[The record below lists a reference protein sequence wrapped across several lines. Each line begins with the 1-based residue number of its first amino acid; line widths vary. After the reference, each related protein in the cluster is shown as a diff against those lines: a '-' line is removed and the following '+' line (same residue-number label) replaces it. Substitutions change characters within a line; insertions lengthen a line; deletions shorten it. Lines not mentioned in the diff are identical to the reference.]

1 MSDQTAATPPA
12 PPEPPRGRLP
22 ALDQREADRL
32 FWQGVAHFNG
42 ARYWH
47 AHEAWESLW
56 RSAADDD
63 RDFYQ
68 GLIKVAAGLL
78 HLGRRNRRGAM
89 NKLGEGLAQ
98 LAPYVPAHGGIVV
111 NELVGTG
118 SRILDDLRAGELPY
132 LIPPVIK
139 EVEVAE
145 QPHPHR

>member
-1 MSDQTAATPPA
+1 MSDQTAAIPTA
-12 PPEPPRGRLP
+12 PTDLPRGRLP
-22 ALDQREADRL
+22 ALDGRAVDRL

-56 RSAADDD
+56 RSAPDDE

-78 HLGRRNRRGAM
+78 HLERRNRRGAI
-89 NKLGEGLAQ
+89 NKLDEGLAQ
-98 LAPYVPAHGGIVV
+98 LAPFVPVHHGVVV
-111 NELVGTG
+111 NELVGTAG
-118 SRILDDLRAGELPY
+118 RLLDDLRAGELPY

-139 EVEVAE
+139 EVELE
-145 QPHPHR
+145 GHPHLDR